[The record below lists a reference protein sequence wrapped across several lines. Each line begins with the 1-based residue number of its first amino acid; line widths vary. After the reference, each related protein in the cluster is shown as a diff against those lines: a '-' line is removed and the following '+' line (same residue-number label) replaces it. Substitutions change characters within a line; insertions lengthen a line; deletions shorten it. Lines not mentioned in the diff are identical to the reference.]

1 MSSARS
7 QSSTLMLDAGQA
19 RDETAVERDQAAQ
32 RRDRLASG
40 RDRKAEIADHR
51 VLEHEGV
58 SVAHAG
64 RLPLTTREREIMTL
78 AAAGGHNS
86 DIAARLFVSP
96 ETIKSHM
103 QNAMSKLGAH
113 TRAHAVA
120 IALVTGQI
128 ALSDGDEAM
137 PEVQK
142 LQARAL
148 EDHKRAA
155 EDRVN
160 AKQDREFGER
170 DRAHSRRDREH
181 ALADSRSLARAER
194 VGRDLVLQ
202 RTQLINAQSVGQFG
216 SWEWDVASNTTV
228 WSGEF
233 WRAHG
238 LAPSDE
244 AMDFETAFESVHPDD
259 RAMVRAQ
266 INATFETGEPYRL
279 DHRTLRPDGTVG
291 IIHIR
296 GEVVM
301 GADGLPVTMRGTGQ
315 DVTERREVER
325 SKDEFVSI
333 VSHELRT
340 PLTSIRGSLGLLD
353 GGVLGSLPDAARR
366 MIDIAVQNTDRL
378 VRLINDILDI
388 ERIDSGTI
396 EMHPQPCDAGELI
409 GHAIACVEQFAADAQ
424 VSLTATSESL
434 TLCADAD
441 RVLQTLTNLIGNAVK
456 FSAAGD
462 TVRVSCTSRGDEV
475 LFKVADN
482 GKGIRADKLS
492 LIFERFQQ
500 VDASDSREKGG
511 SGLGLAIC
519 RKIVEHHGGRIW
531 VDSELGRGST
541 FSFTL
546 PADAAEGS
554 MSGTSRPGR

>member
-1 MSSARS
+1 MSSARTA
-7 QSSTLMLDAGQA
+7 SSTLTRNAGQA

-32 RRDRLASG
+32 RRDRLATG
-40 RDRKAEIADHR
+40 RDREAAIADRR
-51 VLEHEGV
+51 VLEHEDGEGV
-58 SVAHAG
+58 
-64 RLPLTTREREIMTL
+64 
-78 AAAGGHNS
+78 AGG
-86 DIAARLFVSP
+86 AP
-96 ETIKSHM
+96 TP
-103 QNAMSKLGAH
+103 Q
-113 TRAHAVA
+113 
-120 IALVTGQI
+120 
-128 ALSDGDEAM
+128 
-137 PEVQK
+137 VQE

-170 DRAHSRRDREH
+170 DRADSRRDREH
-181 ALADSRSLARAER
+181 ALADARSLARAER
-194 VGRDLVLQ
+194 VGRDLALQ

-228 WSGEF
+228 RSGEF
-233 WRAHG
+233 WRANG
-238 LAPSDE
+238 LGPTDE
-244 AMDFETAFESVHPDD
+244 AMDFEAALESVHPAD

-266 INATFETGEPYRL
+266 INATFETGEPYRV
-279 DHRTLRPDGTVG
+279 DHRIMRPDGTVG

-301 GADGLPVTMRGTGQ
+301 GPDGLPVTMRGTGQ
-315 DVTERREVER
+315 DVTERCEVER
-325 SKDEFVSI
+325 SKDEFISI

-340 PLTSIRGSLGLLD
+340 PLTSLRGSLGLLE
-353 GGVLGSLPDAARR
+353 GGVLGSLPETARR
-366 MIDIAVQNTDRL
+366 MVEIAVQNTDRL

-396 EMHPQPCDAGELI
+396 DTHQERCDGRELI
-409 GHAIACVEQFAADAQ
+409 ERAIQCVEQLAADAQ
-424 VSLTATSESL
+424 VSLTAAGESVW
-434 TLCADAD
+434 LCADPD

-456 FSAAGD
+456 FSAAGG
-462 TVRVSCTSRGDEV
+462 TVGVSCTSRGDEV
-475 LFKVADN
+475 LFEIADD
-482 GKGIRADKLS
+482 GKGIPPDRLS

-519 RKIVEHHGGRIW
+519 RKIVEYHGGQIS

-546 PADAAEGS
+546 PAEQA
-554 MSGTSRPGR
+554 SRSSERLYGVRR